1 MLKAINKTILFLIFL
16 LWDSIII
23 SITFFAAFPIR
34 EFLALFVKVPEL
46 SPANP
51 VEFFYTNWW
60 VVPIYLVSYLAS
72 GLYHKRRPF
81 WDEVKESGRATIFG
95 ALIVYTIISLGKLT
109 SSVSRLI
116 FVLHPL
122 VLIIIFP
129 LAKRILKL
137 TLAKIGLWRAPALQ
151 ITLNS
156 QKDFSGF
163 YTNNPYLGY
172 RVVEKINADTSH
184 ISLVTLEKEIAE
196 FTQQN
201 PEVRTLILVTS
212 NITEPSLSELVERMY
227 FLFPQVLIIPDSIGL
242 DVFNADISHIMYGN
256 IFIFDIRKGLSSQT
270 NAIFKRLTDL
280 FISVVGLIFVIPVIL
295 AYNILV
301 TILDGSPDF
310 YKCPRFAKGGK
321 PLKIYKLRSM
331 YKNTETKYFK
341 RHSDGDLR
349 LTEQF
354 FIENP
359 DLRKDWD
366 EYQKIPENK
375 DPRIIP
381 VIGHFVRKTDLDEIP
396 QLINVLKGEMS
407 IVGPRPYMPREKKLM
422 GKYFERILSVKPGL
436 IGLWQIT
443 GRNDYTFEERLQ
455 VDTWYIQNWSMWL
468 DIVII
473 FKLFA
478 KVFNRR
484 K

>member
-1 MLKAINKTILFLIFL
+1 M
-16 LWDSIII
+16 
-23 SITFFAAFPIR
+23 
-34 EFLALFVKVPEL
+34 
-46 SPANP
+46 
-51 VEFFYTNWW
+51 
-60 VVPIYLVSYLAS
+60 
-72 GLYHKRRPF
+72 
-81 WDEVKESGRATIFG
+81 
-95 ALIVYTIISLGKLT
+95 
-109 SSVSRLI
+109 
-116 FVLHPL
+116 
-122 VLIIIFP
+122 
-129 LAKRILKL
+129 
-137 TLAKIGLWRAPALQ
+137 
-151 ITLNS
+151 
-156 QKDFSGF
+156 
-163 YTNNPYLGY
+163 
-172 RVVEKINADTSH
+172 
-184 ISLVTLEKEIAE
+184 
-196 FTQQN
+196 
-201 PEVRTLILVTS
+201 
-212 NITEPSLSELVERMY
+212 
-227 FLFPQVLIIPDSIGL
+227 GL
-242 DVFNADISHIMYGN
+242 DVLNADISHIMYGN

-280 FISVVGLIFVIPVIL
+280 FISIFGLIFVIPVIL

-422 GKYFERILSVKPGL
+422 GKYFDRILSIKPGL